1 MAQIIFKRAVDFNGV
16 VYPINKEVKIPDQLL
31 SGWYLKALIK
41 SGEAILLGQE
51 LTEEEAQEIILDDE
65 SLVIESDEEDGAD
78 DDENAETEKPKRRGR
93 PKR

>member
-41 SGEAILLGQE
+41 SGEAVLLSEE
-51 LTEEEAQEIILDDE
+51 LTEKEAEEIIVKDD
-65 SLVIESDEEDGAD
+65 SLVVVDSDSEELTQ
-78 DDENAETEKPKRRGR
+78 EEPKRRGR